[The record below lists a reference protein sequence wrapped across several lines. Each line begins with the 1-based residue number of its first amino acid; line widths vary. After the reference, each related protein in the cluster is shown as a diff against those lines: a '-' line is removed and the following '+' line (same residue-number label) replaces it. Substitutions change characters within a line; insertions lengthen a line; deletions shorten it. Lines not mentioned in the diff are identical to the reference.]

1 MDPTTRAR
9 RPRTAALRLA
19 GGPGDMA
26 FWVAELAHRAAD
38 PDAVARAVAAIE
50 PAAAPLLRPA
60 AGAPPESLVALD
72 PLRDRPYLDD
82 DPDAAVLVDVLLT
95 GLSRPRAEYPDSRV
109 WAADRIDGPDDLAG
123 RHRAVRALLDLDSI
137 YATPECRARL
147 EGRARYNLATEERA
161 TRG

>member
-1 MDPTTRAR
+1 
-9 RPRTAALRLA
+9 
-19 GGPGDMA
+19 MA

-72 PLRDRPYLDD
+72 PLRDRPYLDE